1 MSTRE
6 SSTAKRQ
13 KTTLGTGTFTLVDPP
28 PAPPAEQSLWA
39 IPDVAQ
45 FLKVTVKAVRC
56 MLQRRVIPESCLL
69 KIGRRVRFRPE
80 LLRTWVLAQKPDGYV
95 SVGHRGAV

>member
-6 SSTAKRQ
+6 ASIPKRQ
-13 KTTLGTGTFTLVDPP
+13 RTFPRAGSLTLVEPSSVPP
-28 PAPPAEQSLWA
+28 PEQSLWA
-39 IPDVAQ
+39 IPDVAD

-56 MLQRRVIPESCLL
+56 MLQRRLFPEPCLL

-80 LLRTWVLAQKPDGYV
+80 LLRTWVLAQRPEGYV
-95 SVGHRGAV
+95 SEGHRDAV